1 MNCLICSGEFME
13 IPSWQRLFTIKRPET
28 TCEKCKSKFEK
39 ASDKEHENDWIGTI
53 YEGALDSLTSIY
65 SYNKWMRQVY
75 QQYKFQHDVELA
87 KVFTAD
93 FTHLNKCKDLIVP
106 IPLHEDKLKDR
117 TFSQVDQ
124 LLMAANVPYT
134 HVLSKMKNTTQVKK
148 SKKERIES
156 EINFTVCAE
165 VKNQSIL
172 LVDDLYTTGT
182 TLRHAAF
189 ILKEAGARRVNAITL
204 IRA

>member
-1 MNCLICSGEFME
+1 MNCLICSAPFLEA
-13 IPSWQRLFTIKRPET
+13 PSWQRLFTMKQSET

-39 ASDKEHENDWIGTI
+39 ATDKEHETDWIGTI

-65 SYNKWMRQVY
+65 SYNMWMKQVY

-87 KVFTAD
+87 KVFAAD
-93 FTHLNKCKDLIVP
+93 FSHLKKNKNLIVP
-106 IPLHEDKLKDR
+106 IPLHQDMLKSR

-124 LLMAANVPYT
+124 LLLAARVPF
-134 HVLSKMKNTTQVKK
+134 TQVLTKITNSSQIKK

-156 EINFTVCAE
+156 EINYSVCAD
-165 VKNQSIL
+165 VQSQTIL

-182 TLRHAAF
+182 TLRHIAF
-189 ILKEAGARRVNAITL
+189 ILKEAGAQEVNAITL